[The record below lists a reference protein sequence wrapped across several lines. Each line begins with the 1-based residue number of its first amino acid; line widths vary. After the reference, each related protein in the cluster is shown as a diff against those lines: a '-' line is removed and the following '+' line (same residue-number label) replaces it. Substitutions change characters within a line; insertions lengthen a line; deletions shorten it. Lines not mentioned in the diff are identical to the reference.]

1 MIRKFMVG
9 AMVAAMPLALL
20 TTTSGAAAA
29 KPTITSVTVNAAEE
43 GNVDGG
49 FYAGGGTVGYQ
60 NAAVIHV
67 TGTTLNTNLMNASG
81 TGAVTISSEA
91 GLHTFL
97 GGPTG
102 DWTITSVTGKSA
114 TGFTIHAMSPNITY
128 ALLGGGTYPK
138 KAGKAVTIGG
148 GGAVSKGITTF
159 TLASNCGPVP
169 ATGDPGTNWPG
180 NADTGAAYAD
190 ADFGSG
196 AMQQATQF
204 KSYLQTKP
212 SAYVDVTVLATAI
225 LGRMWLPPL
234 LCASDLG
241 LNPPIT
247 SASTFGANGYYTW
260 AKNYNLY
267 MSGNVTPALLTSKR
281 FIPIKK
287 GAAGIGKGK
296 GLTFA
301 LPYTSATTVDV
312 SANTSVYTIPK
323 GMTIGSCA
331 AGDST
336 SNATLVGIT
345 GHHYLWDS
353 GSTTCTVNAMAST
366 ITIVDSAN
374 HSFTKGDFLDS
385 PAVNL
390 NGVSVAKA
398 GTFNFLL
405 KSITTTITLGGS
417 VIDIAFNPAAK
428 SASAKATVFS
438 VVVTS

>member
-29 KPTITSVTVNAAEE
+29 KPTITSVTVNAAVE
-43 GNVDGG
+43 GDVDGG

-67 TGTTLNTNLMNASG
+67 TGTTLDITKMNASG

-91 GLHTFL
+91 GFADFL
-97 GGPTG
+97 GPTG
-102 DWTITSVTGKSA
+102 GWTITSVTGKSA
-114 TGFTIHAMSPNITY
+114 TGFTIHATSPNITMSM
-128 ALLGGGTYPK
+128 LGGGAYPK
-138 KAGKAVTIGG
+138 KAGKAVAIGG

-159 TLASNCGPVP
+159 TLGSNCGPVP
-169 ATGDPGTNWPG
+169 ATGNPATDLPV

-196 AMQQATQF
+196 ATQQATQF
-204 KSYLQTKP
+204 KSHLQTKP
-212 SAYVDVTVLATAI
+212 SAYVDVTVLATAL
-225 LGRMWLPPL
+225 LGSIPIPPL

-241 LNPPIT
+241 LTPPIT
-247 SASTFGANGYYTW
+247 STSTFGANGYYTW

-267 MSGNVTPALLTSKR
+267 MSGNVTPALLTSQR
-281 FIPIKK
+281 FIAIKN
-287 GAAGIGKGK
+287 GAAGIGKVK
-296 GLTFA
+296 GLTFS

-336 SNATLVGIT
+336 SNSNLSGIT

-390 NGVSVAKA
+390 SGVSVAKA

-405 KSITTTITLGGS
+405 KSITTTITLGGN

>member
-1 MIRKFMVG
+1 
-9 AMVAAMPLALL
+9 MPLALL

-29 KPTITSVTVNAAEE
+29 KPTITSVTVNAAVE
-43 GNVDGG
+43 GDVDGG
-49 FYAGGGTVGYQ
+49 FYGGGGTVGYQ

-91 GLHTFL
+91 GFANFL

-114 TGFTIHAMSPNITY
+114 TGFTIHAMSPNITFS
-128 ALLGGGTYPK
+128 LL
-138 KAGKAVTIGG
+138 G

-159 TLASNCGPVP
+159 KLASNCGPVP
-169 ATGDPGTNWPG
+169 ATGDPATNLPV

-204 KSYLQTKP
+204 KDYLQTKP
-212 SAYVDVTVLATAI
+212 SAYVDVTVLATAA
-225 LGRMWLPPL
+225 LGAIPIPPL
-234 LCASDLG
+234 LCASDMG
-241 LNPPIT
+241 LTPPIT
-247 SASTFGANGYYTW
+247 STSTFGANGYYTW

-267 MSGNVTPALLTSKR
+267 MSGNVTPALLTSQR
-281 FIPIKK
+281 FIAIKN
-287 GAAGIGKGK
+287 GAAGVGKVK
-296 GLTFA
+296 GLTFS

-336 SNATLVGIT
+336 SNANLAGIT
-345 GHHYLWDS
+345 GHHYLWDN

-374 HSFTKGDFLDS
+374 HSFTKGEFLDS

-405 KSITTTITLGGS
+405 KSITTTIALSGN

-438 VVVTS
+438 VVVS